1 MAIPK
6 RILTAASLAAFFISI
21 LISVQTFAGQGATG
35 IIAGIAKAPVIR
47 DGNVQDQP
55 FDYVITLDRSLNPN
69 VPGRSLAAGD
79 TIKIHFPD
87 AWDFSDL
94 GDYPVASPGSSS
106 DCVPGNLVCSAAV
119 LLQGW
124 PQNPIGPPNYSLS
137 VEGNTFVYTAINDIM
152 PNGSGAPG
160 IKQMHLILNGL
171 TNPKPGH
178 YRIRVEAQTGPGGSV
193 ETGSVLVHVLPKDR
207 PSINVT
213 SVFNPPQP
221 FPNTIYQEADT
232 NAMAP
237 LVWSFL
243 LWGKNGVPL
252 DDVWLNWTD
261 ADEAELRQDGKTVG
275 HLYIDAP
282 SGAGGQDGYVVD
294 ATGLPAAPVIGST
307 PGIGPQPV
315 GLLQLQ
321 FMTGSEPGDYV
332 TTLML
337 NGGNAVQM
345 TVTATP

>member
-1 MAIPK
+1 MAAIF
-6 RILTAASLAAFFISI
+6 AAFLVSI
-21 LISVQTFAGQGATG
+21 LISVQAFADQSATG

-47 DGNVQDQP
+47 DGNVQVKP

-87 AWDFSDL
+87 AWDLGDL
-94 GDYPVASPGSSS
+94 GGFPLAGISPSP
-106 DCVPGNLVCSAAV
+106 DCVPGNLVCSTAV
-119 LLQGW
+119 LPQGW
-124 PQNPIGPPNYSLS
+124 PQNPIGPPNYTLS
-137 VEGNTFVYTAINDIM
+137 ADGNSFVFTANNDVM
-152 PNGSGAPG
+152 PNGPGSPG

-171 TNPKPGH
+171 TNPKPGQ

-193 ETGSVLVHVLPKDR
+193 ETGSVLVHVLPKDS

-213 SVFNPPQP
+213 SVFNPPPP
-221 FPNTIYQEADT
+221 FPNTIYQKADT
-232 NAMAP
+232 DAMAP
-237 LVWSFL
+237 LAWSFL
-243 LWGKNGVPL
+243 LWRKNGVPL
-252 DDVWLNWTD
+252 DDVSLNWTD
-261 ADEAELRQDGKTVG
+261 VDEAELRQDGRAVG

-282 SGAGGQDGYVVD
+282 LGAGGQEVYVVA
-294 ATGLPAAPVIGST
+294 ATGLPAAPTIGST